1 MKTERRPRETNQ
13 QLIRRFNRDVLMD
26 GRLQEFKDSQFATKT
41 PSRNLRRANA
51 VRVAALISKR
61 QRY

>member
-26 GRLQEFKDSQFATKT
+26 GKLLEYKERQFFTKKT
-41 PSRNLRRANA
+41 SRNLRRKNA
-51 VRVAALISKR
+51 LRVAALTQAR